1 MNAYIFS
8 AIFSFTSLLMAYEVR
23 VNAVDETGA
32 PVVGAATSV
41 YFLHPREDDRRSG
54 LTDVGG
60 LFSAK
65 GSGTLG
71 VGVVAQKSGHYS
83 ARIDQ
88 LSKKTDHQ
96 LKLVLPRILN
106 PVPLYAWMA
115 TGWGPSP
122 AFPVHGAWCGFDFE
136 AADWVAPH
144 GKGKVADMLFRFK
157 NEFKGWDERVYRHGS
172 PEQYFEELKAIHVA
186 RHEEFSFENFKTI
199 AGKWDGVLEISFP
212 GEGGGILEEKGFLAY
227 SKLKMPHMAPAD
239 GYVSGWRY
247 TSNNYSPRTYRDD
260 VGFFLRTRVKL
271 DKDGKVVSA
280 NYAKVVRD
288 FQLDAAMGS
297 VEFGYYFNPT
307 PNDRNLEFDPKKNL
321 FPKDTKGAE
330 VYDP

>member
-1 MNAYIFS
+1 M
-8 AIFSFTSLLMAYEVR
+8 AILLCVQLLGYEVKVR
-23 VNAVDETGA
+23 VVDEAGA
-32 PVVGAATSV
+32 PVAGAAASV
-41 YFLHPREDDRRSG
+41 YFLHPRNDDHKG
-54 LTDVGG
+54 GVTDAGG

-71 VGVVAQKSGHYS
+71 VGVMAQKSGHYS
-83 ARIDQ
+83 ARVEN
-88 LSKKTDHQ
+88 LSRKTDHD
-96 LKLVLPRILN
+96 LKVVLPRILN
-106 PVPLYAWMA
+106 PVPLYAWRVP
-115 TGWGPSP
+115 GGGPSP

-144 GKGKVADMLFRFK
+144 GKGKTADILFRFK
-157 NEFKGWDERVYRHGS
+157 NEFKGWGEVVYGSGS
-172 PEQYFEELKAIHVA
+172 PEEYFEELRTLYVS
-186 RHEEFSFENFKTI
+186 RRQDFSFENFKTR

-212 GEGGGILEEKGFLAY
+212 GEGGGIFEEKGFLAY
-227 SKLKMPHMAPAD
+227 SKLKMPHVAPAD
-239 GYVSGWRY
+239 GYVSGWLY

-280 NYAKVVRD
+280 NYAKVVGD
-288 FQLDAAMGS
+288 FQLDAAMGD
-297 VEFGYYFNPT
+297 VAFAYYFNPT

-321 FPKDTKGAE
+321 FPKDTKGTE

>member
-8 AIFSFTSLLMAYEVR
+8 VIFSFTSLLMAYEVR

-32 PVVGAATSV
+32 PVVGAAASV
-41 YFLHPREDDRRSG
+41 YFLHPREDDQRSG
-54 LTDVGG
+54 LTDAGG

-71 VGVVAQKSGHYS
+71 VGVMAQKPGHYS
-83 ARIDQ
+83 ARIDL
-88 LSKKTDHQ
+88 LSKNSDHQ
-96 LKLVLPRILN
+96 LKLVLPRVLN
-106 PVPLYAWMA
+106 PTPLYAWR
-115 TGWGPSP
+115 TSGWMPPP

-144 GKGKVADMLFRFK
+144 GRGKTADILFRFK
-157 NEFKGWDERVYRHGS
+157 NEFKGWDEIAYSRGL
-172 PEQYFEELKAIHVA
+172 PEKYFEELRKLHVA
-186 RHEEFSFENFKTI
+186 RNEEFSFENFKII
-199 AGKWDGVLEISFP
+199 AGRWDGVLEISFP

-288 FQLDAAMGS
+288 LRLDAAIGA
-297 VEFGYYFNPT
+297 VAFAYYFNPT

-321 FPKDTKGAE
+321 FPKDTKGTE

>member
-1 MNAYIFS
+1 MNASIFS
-8 AIFSFTSLLMAYEVR
+8 VIFSSTSLLMAYEVR

-32 PVVGAATSV
+32 PVEGAATSV

-71 VGVVAQKSGHYS
+71 VGVVAQKLGHYS

-88 LSKKTDHQ
+88 LSKTSDHR
-96 LKLVLPRILN
+96 LKIVLPRILN
-106 PVPLYAWMA
+106 PVPLYAWRVP
-115 TGWGPSP
+115 GGGPSP

-144 GKGKVADMLFRFK
+144 GKGKAADILFRFK
-157 NEFKGWDERVYRHGS
+157 NEFKGWGERVYRHGS

-186 RHEEFSFENFKTI
+186 RREEFSFENFKTR

-212 GEGGGILEEKGFLAY
+212 GEGGGIYEEKGFLAY
-227 SKLKMPHMAPAD
+227 SELKMPHVAPAD
-239 GYVSGWRY
+239 
-247 TSNNYSPRTYRDD
+247 D
-260 VGFFLRTRVKL
+260 RVTL
-271 DKDGKVVSA
+271 
-280 NYAKVVRD
+280 N
-288 FQLDAAMGS
+288 
-297 VEFGYYFNPT
+297 
-307 PNDRNLEFDPKKNL
+307 
-321 FPKDTKGAE
+321 GAS
-330 VYDP
+330 

>member
-1 MNAYIFS
+1 
-8 AIFSFTSLLMAYEVR
+8 MAYEVR
-23 VNAVDETGA
+23 VNAVDEAGT

-41 YFLHPREDDRRSG
+41 YFLHPREDDQRSG
-54 LTDVGG
+54 LTDVDG

-71 VGVVAQKSGHYS
+71 VGVIAKKPGHYS
-83 ARIDQ
+83 ARIDK
-88 LSKKTDHQ
+88 LSKKSDHQ
-96 LKLVLPRILN
+96 LKLVLPRVLN
-106 PVPLYAWMA
+106 PVPLYAWR
-115 TGWGPSP
+115 TSGWMPP
-122 AFPVHGAWCGFDFE
+122 PVFPVHGSWCGFDFE

-144 GKGKVADMLFRFK
+144 GTGKTADILFRFK
-157 NEFKGWDERVYRHGS
+157 NEFKGWDERVYRQGS
-172 PEQYFEELKAIHVA
+172 PDKYFEELRKLHVA
-186 RHEEFSFENFKTI
+186 RNEKFSFEEFKII

-212 GEGGGILEEKGFLAY
+212 GEGGIFEEKGFLAY
-227 SKLKMPHMAPAD
+227 SELKMPHMAPAD
-239 GYVSGWRY
+239 GYVSTWRY

-288 FQLDAAMGS
+288 FRLEADNGS
-297 VEFGYYFNPT
+297 VAFAYYFNPT

-321 FPKDTKGAE
+321 FPKDMKGTE